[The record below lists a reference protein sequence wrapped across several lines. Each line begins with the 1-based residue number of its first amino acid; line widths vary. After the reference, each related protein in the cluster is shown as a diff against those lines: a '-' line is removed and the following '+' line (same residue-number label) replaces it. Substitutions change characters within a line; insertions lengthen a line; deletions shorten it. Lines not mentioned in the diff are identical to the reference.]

1 MIKGEKLPLI
11 VLNSESDRHDAFKAA
26 DIAVAASGTV
36 ALELAMIDV
45 PHLIAYKVSPLTAFL
60 VRHFIKVEFVNL
72 SNILLGREIVP
83 ELLQENCTEE
93 KILYYLNE
101 LLQKGDLYKRQ
112 MAGFAKVKEILGFN
126 EQTPS
131 ANAADI
137 IFEII
142 EKKNECL

>member
-1 MIKGEKLPLI
+1 ML
-11 VLNSESDRHDAFKAA
+11 
-26 DIAVAASGTV
+26 
-36 ALELAMIDV
+36 
-45 PHLIAYKVSPLTAFL
+45 
-60 VRHFIKVEFVNL
+60 
-72 SNILLGREIVP
+72 
-83 ELLQENCTEE
+83 TEE

-142 EKKNECL
+142 EKKNE